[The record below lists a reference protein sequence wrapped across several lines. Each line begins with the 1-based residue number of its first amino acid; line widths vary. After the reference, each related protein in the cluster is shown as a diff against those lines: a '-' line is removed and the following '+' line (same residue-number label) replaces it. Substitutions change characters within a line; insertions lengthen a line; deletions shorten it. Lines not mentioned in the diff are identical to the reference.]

1 MVDLAP
7 YSRNVR
13 TYCGRHCAVLALV
26 GALAGTRNVIHSC
39 SSLSIIVPRS
49 LPSDD
54 PMTGNEIADS
64 ARFEVAGRST
74 SGEWWYR
81 GFDRA
86 ALCVDRRVQFAKVIN
101 YPGLRRTIR
110 LRNIV
115 ARA

>member
-1 MVDLAP
+1 MVGLAP

-54 PMTGNEIADS
+54 PMTGTGI
-64 ARFEVAGRST
+64 
-74 SGEWWYR
+74 
-81 GFDRA
+81 
-86 ALCVDRRVQFAKVIN
+86 KVC
-101 YPGLRRTIR
+101 PGIS
-110 LRNIV
+110 
-115 ARA
+115 